1 MRIIRR
7 KNHVQRSEA
16 SSFDISK
23 IADAIKKAFDATNTD
38 YTESVID
45 FLALKV
51 TADFLPKIKDGL
63 ITVEDIQDSA
73 EAVLSRAGYEAVGKA
88 YILYRKQREKMRNL
102 KWVRPI
108 FSTANSARKCVTSR
122 TLIWTT
128 RKPSTS
134 I

>member
-1 MRIIRR
+1 MYNVVKRDGQI
-7 KNHVQRSEA
+7 V
-16 SSFDISK
+16 SFDISK

-88 YILYRKQREKMRNL
+88 YI
-102 KWVRPI
+102 RPI
-108 FSTANSARKCVTSR
+108 FSTASSAKKCATSR
-122 TLIWTT
+122 TPTLTI
-128 RKPSTS
+128 RRRSTS